1 MIERYSVFE
10 TAGQRKMDIRAFV
23 IFCEFWREEE
33 GVVTP
38 ALKDFQ
44 VGEKVSSHVP
54 SQGLVRDP
62 ARPDERG
69 V

>member
-44 VGEKVSSHVP
+44 VGEKVSSYI
-54 SQGLVRDP
+54 SF
-62 ARPDERG
+62 
-69 V
+69 

>member
-1 MIERYSVFE
+1 
-10 TAGQRKMDIRAFV
+10 MDIREFV
-23 IFCEFWREEE
+23 VFCDFGGKKE

>member
-10 TAGQRKMDIRAFV
+10 TAGERKMDIRAFV
-23 IFCEFWREEE
+23 VFCEFGGKKE

-44 VGEKVSSHVP
+44 VGEKVSSYI
-54 SQGLVRDP
+54 SF
-62 ARPDERG
+62 
-69 V
+69 